1 MNSKIFNYKLPWLI
15 GKMCLCGQVDKRVDN
30 RSRGRSS
37 SSDEKKEILEYSVK
51 CVVKGLGMRVCK
63 EGATWKIKLV
73 G

>member
-1 MNSKIFNYKLPWLI
+1 MNSKIFNYKLSWLL

-37 SSDEKKEILEYSVK
+37 SSDSKKEVLEYGVK
-51 CVVKGLGMRVCK
+51 CVVEGLGMRVCK
-63 EGATWKIKLV
+63 EGATWKMRV